1 MAAGTS
7 PEALRTLQQRY
18 LSKGSSMNS
27 STLTAPISNGSDR
40 LLGKKVLV
48 TGSSKGIGRG
58 IAIRLAEE
66 GADVVI
72 NYNSDPKGAEEALAN
87 VEALGRRGAIIKAN
101 LGTVDEV
108 RDLVARSA
116 DALGGL
122 DVLVNNAGI
131 EKHAAF
137 WDVTENDFD
146 AVLNVNLKGVFFA
159 TQAFVQQCITAR
171 RPGKIVNISSVHEE
185 LAFPNFAAY
194 CASKGGVRM
203 LTRTLAV
210 ELGPLGITINS
221 IAPGAIETPINTK
234 LLNDPVKLNSL
245 VGQIPLSRLGKP
257 NDVAGLAVFLASPD
271 SDYVTGT
278 TYLIDGGLTVFY
290 KEQ

>member
-1 MAAGTS
+1 M
-7 PEALRTLQQRY
+7 R
-18 LSKGSSMNS
+18 S
-27 STLTAPISNGSDR
+27 STLTAPVVAGSDR
-40 LLGKKVLV
+40 LLGRKVLV

-58 IAIRLAEE
+58 IAIRLAQE
-66 GADVVI
+66 GADVAI
-72 NYNSDPKGAEEALAN
+72 NYNSDPRGAEEALAE
-87 VEALGRRGAIIKAN
+87 VQALGRNGAIIRAN
-101 LGTVDEV
+101 LGSVSEV
-108 RDLVARSA
+108 RDLVAHSA

-159 TQAFVQQCITAR
+159 TQAFVQQCRAAG

-210 ELGPLGITINS
+210 ELGPFGITINS
-221 IAPGAIETPINTK
+221 IAPGAIETPINTT
-234 LLNDPVKLNSL
+234 LLNDPVKLQSL
-245 VGQIPLSRLGKP
+245 VRQIPLGRLGKP
-257 NDVAGLAVFLASPD
+257 GDVAGLAEFLASPD
-271 SDYVTGT
+271 SDYVTGM
-278 TYLIDGGLTVFY
+278 TYMIDGGLTVFY
-290 KEQ
+290 QEQ